1 LFAADHRIMEMKKL
15 MIKIEQNSEISSEV
29 LGKQEVTLA
38 TL

>member
-1 LFAADHRIMEMKKL
+1 MEMKKL